1 MIRNNDFHHCTAIN
15 TLFIWSLDW
24 VFTNLR
30 KVLSGSRINSAGFG
44 KTQTRFL
51 DGIRDL
57 TSKFGI
63 RDCPE
68 NGAGMRDQDPSS
80 SPCNKHLVSTTLP
93 FNGYITKM
101 YLYSK
106 QTGLAFFLKTPY
118 VSLFRR
124 CRFNVTWTKS
134 ADYTRSNNKQ
144 RLKQVMI
151 FSLHLG
157 NMLGD
162 QTKPYRILRGKSIN
176 RSFCNMIWKWC
187 YIYTQPVYR
196 VLSTQTPKAV
206 YSPSISK
213 KRNKN
218 GGGETSL
225 RG

>member
-30 KVLSGSRINSAGFG
+30 RVLSESGINSAGFG

-51 DGIRDL
+51 DLMRDL

-80 SPCNKHLVSTTLP
+80 SPCNKHLVNTTLP
-93 FNGYITKM
+93 CNGYIKKNIFTLKTNW
-101 YLYSK
+101 SCS
-106 QTGLAFFLKTPY
+106 FSVKTPY

-124 CRFNVTWTKS
+124 CRFNVTWTKLNRCS

-144 RLKQVMI
+144 RLK
-151 FSLHLG
+151 
-157 NMLGD
+157 
-162 QTKPYRILRGKSIN
+162 
-176 RSFCNMIWKWC
+176 
-187 YIYTQPVYR
+187 
-196 VLSTQTPKAV
+196 
-206 YSPSISK
+206 
-213 KRNKN
+213 
-218 GGGETSL
+218 
-225 RG
+225 